1 MPETTARYLYH
12 SKCKKIVHMYQ
23 LLRKIQNS
31 KRKESFDES
40 ELLFLKSK
48 TIVTIETILF

>member
-31 KRKESFDES
+31 KKKESFDES